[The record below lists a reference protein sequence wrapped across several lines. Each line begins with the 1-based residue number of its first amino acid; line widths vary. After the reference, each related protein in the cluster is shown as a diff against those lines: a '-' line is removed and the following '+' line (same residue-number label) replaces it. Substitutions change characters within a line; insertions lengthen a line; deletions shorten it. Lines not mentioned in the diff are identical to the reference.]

1 MLPQLPALDVLGT
14 LALAAPTLREDLC
27 RVRRLAPLLPAL
39 PTNAKQLRPW
49 AHEATATVTAHLG
62 VYRSALARVLI
73 PWLALVVLRR
83 GGAGRV
89 ATALTALSAVLSPA
103 LPAVAALLWTAGHG
117 RPRKPAVDATPISD
131 DWVKVPHPKAAA
143 PPPPAPV
150 AVPSVSSTPQRL
162 PPSQAA
168 TFASLRDLDGTTLA
182 DLDVSSQLSEP
193 PEQSL
198 CDTPGLFGGA
208 LGRDAASSTS
218 STLRRVRFAPQTP
231 LKLGDNADEPTDVT
245 PRRRSSVRDRPATPY
260 SGPPEHLRPLDP
272 ESTDAIAVAAPS
284 TPPHQMRSLL
294 PQSTLMKRHSQ
305 TPADILRLS
314 PRSAPVELYL
324 SP

>member
-1 MLPQLPALDVLGT
+1 VLPQLPALDVLGT

-27 RVRRLAPLLPAL
+27 RVRRLAPLLPPL
-39 PTNAKQLRPW
+39 PANAKQLRPW
-49 AHEATATVTAHLG
+49 LHETAAAVSAHLG
-62 VYRSALARVLI
+62 VYRSALARVLV

-103 LPAVAALLWTAGHG
+103 LPAVAALLWTAGRG
-117 RPRKPAVDATPISD
+117 RPHKPAADATPISD

-143 PPPPAPV
+143 PPPP
-150 AVPSVSSTPQRL
+150 PSVPSTPQRR
-162 PPSQAA
+162 PPSQAV
-168 TFASLRDLDGTTLA
+168 TPASLRDLDGTTLA

-198 CDTPGLFGGA
+198 GDTPGLLGGA
-208 LGRDAASSTS
+208 LGPDAAPSTS
-218 STLRRVRFAPQTP
+218 SKLRRVSFAPQTP
-231 LKLGDNADEPTDVT
+231 LKIDDDADEPTDVT

-272 ESTDAIAVAAPS
+272 ESTDAIAVAAPN
-284 TPPHQMRSLL
+284 TPPHQLRSLL